1 MPELASKAIAVQPRY
16 NLNLALILFCGLQA
30 LDVLSTILV
39 FAHGGVE
46 LNPVVRSLMPWIGRV
61 AALVV
66 CKAVLV
72 AIIWT
77 FARRRKRILLFADV
91 LYIGVVIWN
100 LMVLN
105 GPK

>member
-1 MPELASKAIAVQPRY
+1 
-16 NLNLALILFCGLQA
+16 
-30 LDVLSTILV
+30 
-39 FAHGGVE
+39 
-46 LNPVVRSLMPWIGRV
+46 MPWIGRV
-61 AALVV
+61 AAVVV

-77 FARRRKRILLFADV
+77 FARRRKRILLFADA
-91 LYIGVVIWN
+91 LYVGVVIWN